1 MAGSSA
7 NLGALNS
14 EWSDLASKV
23 ANAFYFPG
31 SDAQVAARRAQNGQ
45 DGSVLEQPVAAPP
58 VVVGQTPA
66 KPAVTPTVTPTVTPP
81 VTAAPVAKAAPT
93 VAAPPRG
100 DYSDLNM
107 PELSRFGASA
117 TQPVAAPVAPTIK
130 APTLNADLMQQRQD
144 LMTQI
149 AAAQGVVQAG
159 SNRDGYKMG
168 DVTKALAT
176 MNALSPLVNATG
188 QLVANTYGT
197 DAGVLTHS
205 MDNTARVG
213 IADAG
218 NQTEIAKTQMV
229 TAANAEGRAADA
241 AAGIALANH
250 KAALEAQSPSG
261 AKALTD
267 AQLGQ
272 LKLQSILNGDIGTV
286 LALEGKQAARVESTN
301 PINGRRVSVSTIN
314 PKGDTIDLQAA
325 DPEEV
330 AKTKKGK

>member
-100 DYSDLNM
+100 DYSDFNM

-117 TQPVAAPVAPTIK
+117 TQPVVAPVAPTIK

-286 LALEGKQAARVESTN
+286 LALEGKQAARVDSVD
-301 PINGRRVSVSTIN
+301 PITGRKLSQSTID
-314 PKGDTIDLQAA
+314 PRDAIQVQTEAPA
-325 DPEEV
+325 D
-330 AKTKKGK
+330 KKKGK